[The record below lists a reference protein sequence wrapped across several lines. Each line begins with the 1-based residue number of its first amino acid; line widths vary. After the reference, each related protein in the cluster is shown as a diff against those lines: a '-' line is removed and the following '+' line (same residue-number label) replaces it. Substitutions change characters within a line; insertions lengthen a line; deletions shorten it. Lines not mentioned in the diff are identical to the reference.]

1 MFCSQG
7 RLEPRPFPLPGLLAS
22 RLARHDYGPTRI
34 GGRPLAQN
42 EELDRVKARIRALTE
57 RTVARGCTEA
67 EAMAAAAMVGR
78 LLERYA
84 LTMQEVDVREEPCV
98 QVEVPL
104 GGVRRRPI
112 DICVPAIARFCDC
125 KVWLARS
132 EARAAYVFFG
142 FVTDTTLA
150 AYLFAVIDRAIRS
163 DLLGFRQDS
172 PALAGVALRRA
183 SVSFQHGMAARIAE
197 RLETM
202 HAEREASVAANR
214 AAGTALMVI
223 RHQIVEEAFRTSKIR
238 LQSLPGLTLR
248 RNGAYRA
255 GRLAGDKV
263 NLRRPV
269 GETARAS
276 LPR

>member
-1 MFCSQG
+1 
-7 RLEPRPFPLPGLLAS
+7 
-22 RLARHDYGPTRI
+22 
-34 GGRPLAQN
+34 
-42 EELDRVKARIRALTE
+42 
-57 RTVARGCTEA
+57 
-67 EAMAAAAMVGR
+67 MAAADMVGR

-112 DICVPAIARFCDC
+112 DLCVPAIARFCDC

-132 EARAAYVFFG
+132 AASARYVFFG
-142 FVTDTTLA
+142 FVTDTKLA
-150 AYLFAVIDRAIRS
+150 AYLFSVIDRAIRS
-163 DLLGFRQDS
+163 DLLVFRRDS

-183 SVSFQHGMAARIAE
+183 STSFQHGMAARVAE

-202 HAEREASVAANR
+202 HAEREASIAANR
-214 AAGTALMVI
+214 TTGTALMVI
-223 RHQIVEEAFRTSKIR
+223 RHQVVEEAFRSSKIR
-238 LQSLPGLTLR
+238 LQSSPGLRLR

-255 GRLAGDKV
+255 GQVAGDKV

-269 GETARAS
+269 GENAKAALS
-276 LPR
+276 S

>member
-1 MFCSQG
+1 MTDPPHQG
-7 RLEPRPFPLPGLLAS
+7 KRPPRAPRLIA
-22 RLARHDYGPTRI
+22 ARSPATNSLRTTEDRT
-34 GGRPLAQN
+34 LAQN
-42 EELDRVKARIRALTE
+42 EELDRVRARIRALTD

-84 LTMQEVDVREEPCV
+84 LTMQEVDVREEACV

-112 DICVPAIARFCDC
+112 DLCVPAIARFCAC

-132 EARAAYVFFG
+132 EARASYIFFG
-142 FVTDTTLA
+142 FATDAKLA
-150 AYLFAVIDRAIRS
+150 AYLFSVIDRAIRS
-163 DLLGFRQDS
+163 ELLAFRQES

-183 SVSFQHGMAARIAE
+183 SMSFQQGMAARIAE
-197 RLETM
+197 RLDTM
-202 HAEREASVAANR
+202 QAEREASVAANR
-214 AAGTALMVI
+214 VAGTALMVI
-223 RHQIVEEAFRTSKIR
+223 RDQVVEAAFREAKIR

-255 GRLAGDKV
+255 GRLAGDRV

-269 GETARAS
+269 GGSAKVA

>member
-1 MFCSQG
+1 MIPVLFT
-7 RLEPRPFPLPGLLAS
+7 RPRNAEGFQ
-22 RLARHDYGPTRI
+22 T
-34 GGRPLAQN
+34 LAQN
-42 EELDRVKARIRALTE
+42 ASQNASQNGELDRVKARIRALTE

-112 DICVPAIARFCDC
+112 DLCVPAIARFCEC

-132 EARAAYVFFG
+132 EQSARYVFFG
-142 FVTDTTLA
+142 FVTDTKLA
-150 AYLFAVIDRAIRS
+150 AYLFSVIDRAIRS
-163 DLLGFRQDS
+163 EVMTFRQD
-172 PALAGVALRRA
+172 AVGLAGVALRRA
-183 SVSFQHGMAARIAE
+183 STSFQHGMAARIAE

-214 AAGTALMVI
+214 TAGTALMVI
-223 RHQIVEEAFRTSKIR
+223 RHQVVEDAFRTAKIR

-255 GRLAGDKV
+255 GRLAGDRV

-269 GETARAS
+269 GESAKAA